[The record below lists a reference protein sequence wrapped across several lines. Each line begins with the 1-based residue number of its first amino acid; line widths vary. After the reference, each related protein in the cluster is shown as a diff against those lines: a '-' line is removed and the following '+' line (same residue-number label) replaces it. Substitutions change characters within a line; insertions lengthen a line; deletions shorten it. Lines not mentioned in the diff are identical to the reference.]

1 MASSFVSYA
10 VRYKKKTKQ
19 LLTGM
24 RLIESLLPKHQ
35 LFPEAKPRAIVG
47 VDGNNKLAI
56 VLVPV

>member
-1 MASSFVSYA
+1 MLFGI
-10 VRYKKKTKQ
+10 KKTKQ

-24 RLIESLLPKHQ
+24 RLIESLLPRHQ